1 MPVLI
6 NLEVYLTNLLDASQ
20 LNQVDNLNELLRV
33 RKEIQLAL
41 QTWNNPILEQETY
54 ISWKLAKNSSQ
65 SSPGERIRG
74 IKVL

>member
-33 RKEIQLAL
+33 RKEILLAL

-65 SSPGERIRG
+65 ASPGERIRG